1 MYIGD
6 IVIALKVATLEDV
19 TRAVEKQE
27 REGGSLAHWLL
38 EIGAVSPEVLHSV
51 MSVIPR
57 APKTLAETGVSFSVL
72 LNLLVKILYAV
83 GVESPS
89 EIGEVIKLPP
99 RLVMELLDEAAN
111 RQLLDILNG
120 AEGGLTSERRFVL
133 NKKGVEWAQSAM
145 RQCEYVGAAPVPLAE
160 FCRQIE
166 RQRITNETI
175 RQADILRE
183 FGSLVVSQE
192 LMAKIGPA
200 INSGRSILLYGPPG
214 NGKTSIAERIG
225 ELFGGVAYLPYAF
238 EVDGQIVKVLDPG
251 LHRLVPKKAGQP
263 QTIHR
268 EPIDQR
274 WEACKRPVIT
284 VGGELTLEMLD
295 LGYNAEANVYEAPLH
310 IKCLGGVF
318 LIDDFGR
325 QMVTP
330 KALLNRWIV
339 PLESRVDFL
348 KLHSGKSFSLP
359 FDELVIFSTNMSPA
373 DLMDAAFLRRIP
385 YKIKIGAPSVADYKE
400 IFRRVANA
408 SGMEVSDELIEMIVT
423 EISVNNSFALAS
435 YQPKFILDQVKA
447 AVKFAET
454 GAEID
459 LQHIEMALDNL
470 HTEDTPGHGVR
481 AEVVKLKAA

>member
-6 IVIALKVATLEDV
+6 IIVALEVATPAEV
-19 TRAVEKQE
+19 AKAVEKQR
-27 REGGSLAHWLL
+27 REGGPLSKWLVEL
-38 EIGAVSPEVLHSV
+38 GVASPEAIDTAIGL
-51 MSVIPR
+51 IPR
-57 APKTLAETGVSFSVL
+57 SPSTLAETGVSYSVL
-72 LNLLVKILYAV
+72 LGLLLKIMMSV
-83 GVESPS
+83 GVEMPS
-89 EIGEVIKLPP
+89 EIGDVIKLPP
-99 RLVMELLDEAAN
+99 RLVHELLDDAAD
-111 RQLLDILNG
+111 RQLLDVL
-120 AEGGLTSERRFVL
+120 APPEGGLLTERRFVL
-133 NKKGVEWAQSAM
+133 NHKGIEWAQTAM
-145 RQCEYVGAAPVPLAE
+145 RQCEYVGAAPVPLSA
-160 FCRQIE
+160 FCAQIE

-175 RQADILRE
+175 RHTDIDRV
-183 FGSLVVSQE
+183 FGSLVISDE
-192 LMAKIGPA
+192 LVAKVGPA

-214 NGKTSIAERIG
+214 NGKTSIAERVG
-225 ELFGGVAYLPYAF
+225 ELFGGVVYLPHAF
-238 EVDGQIVKVLDPG
+238 EVDGQIVKVFDPG
-251 LHRLVPKKAGQP
+251 LHRPVSRHSRPP

-274 WEACKRPVIT
+274 WEACRRPVIT

-325 QMVTP
+325 QLVTP

-385 YKIKIGAPSVADYKE
+385 YKIKIGAPTVTDYKE
-400 IFRRVANA
+400 IFRRVAKA
-408 SGMEVSDELIEMIVT
+408 AELDVSDKLIDRIVN
-423 EISVNNSFALAS
+423 EISVKNSFPLAS

-447 AVKFAET
+447 SSRFAES
-454 GAEID
+454 GGKLEAHQID
-459 LQHIEMALDNL
+459 MALGNL
-470 HTEDTPGHGVR
+470 HTEDTPGFGVQ
-481 AEVVKLKAA
+481 AGVVALKAA

>member
-6 IVIALKVATLEDV
+6 IIVALEVATPADV
-19 TRAVEKQE
+19 AKAVEKQR
-27 REGGSLAHWLL
+27 REGGSLGKWLVEMGGTTPEAL
-38 EIGAVSPEVLHSV
+38 ESA
-51 MSVIPR
+51 MSVIPQS
-57 APKTLAETGVSFSVL
+57 PSTLAETGVSYSL
-72 LNLLVKILYAV
+72 LLSLLLKILVSV
-83 GVESPS
+83 GVETPS

-99 RLVMELLDEAAN
+99 RLVHELLDDAAD
-111 RQLLDILNG
+111 RQLLDVLG
-120 AEGGLTSERRFVL
+120 PTEGGLITERRYVL
-133 NKKGVEWAQSAM
+133 NHKGVEWAQTAM
-145 RQCEYVGAAPVPLAE
+145 RQCSYVGAAPVPLSD
-160 FCRQIE
+160 FCAQIE

-175 RQADILRE
+175 RHVDIDRV
-183 FGSLVVSQE
+183 FGNLVVSEE
-192 LMAKIGPA
+192 LVAKIGPA

-214 NGKTSIAERIG
+214 NGKTSIAERVG
-225 ELFGGVAYLPYAF
+225 ELFGGVVYLPHAF
-238 EVDGQIVKVLDPG
+238 EVDGQIVKVFDPG
-251 LHRLVPKKAGQP
+251 LHRPVSRRARPP

-274 WEACKRPVIT
+274 WEACRRPVIT

-348 KLHSGKSFSLP
+348 KLYSGKSFSLP

-400 IFRRVANA
+400 IFRRVAKGN
-408 SGMEVSDELIEMIVT
+408 GMDVSEKLIDKIVA
-423 EISVNNSFALAS
+423 EISVKNSFPLAS

-447 AVKFAET
+447 ATRFSESAEKVEA
-454 GAEID
+454 G
-459 LQHIEMALDNL
+459 HIEMALGNL
-470 HTEDTPGHGVR
+470 HTEDTPGFGVKS
-481 AEVVKLKAA
+481 EVVTLKAA

>member
-1 MYIGD
+1 MHIGD
-6 IVIALKVATLEDV
+6 IVIALKAATPEDV
-19 TRAVEKQE
+19 SQAVERQE

-38 EIGAVSPEVLHSV
+38 EMGVVSPEKLHSI
-51 MSVIPR
+51 MSIIPR
-57 APKTLAETGVSFSVL
+57 APKTLAETGVSFTVL
-72 LNLLVKILYAV
+72 LNLLVKILYTV
-83 GVESPS
+83 GVEAPS

-120 AEGGLTSERRFVL
+120 ADGGLTSERRFVL
-133 NKKGVEWAQSAM
+133 NKKGVEWAQTAL
-145 RQCEYVGAAPVPLAE
+145 RQCEYVGAAPVPLSE
-160 FCRQIE
+160 FCAQIE
-166 RQRITNETI
+166 RQRISSETI
-175 RQADILRE
+175 RQADIHRE
-183 FGSLVVSQE
+183 FGKLVVSEE
-192 LMAKIGPA
+192 LVAKIGPA
-200 INSGRSILLYGPPG
+200 VNSGRSILLYGPPG
-214 NGKTSIAERIG
+214 NGKTSIAERVG
-225 ELFGGVAYLPYAF
+225 ELFGGVVYLPHAF
-238 EVDGQIVKVLDPG
+238 EVDGQIVKLLDPG
-251 LHRLVPKKAGQP
+251 LHRLIGQTARRAH
-263 QTIHR
+263 TIHR
-268 EPIDQR
+268 EPIDHR

-400 IFRRVANA
+400 IFRRVATA
-408 SGMEVSDELIEMIVT
+408 FGMEVPGELIEKIVT
-423 EISVNNSFALAS
+423 EISVNNSFDLAS
-435 YQPKFILDQVKA
+435 YQPKFILDQVRA
-447 AVKFAET
+447 AVKFAESA
-454 GAEID
+454 AEID
-459 LQHIEMALDNL
+459 FGQIEMALGNL
-470 HTEDTPGHGVR
+470 HTEDTPGFGVR
-481 AEVVKLKAA
+481 AEVVKLKVA